1 MDKYK
6 IDLESVD
13 FLRRRYPDMEIT
25 YIVEGEESFKKN
37 ETKATEVNVQVNGVE
52 YRVNGGNQ

>member
-1 MDKYK
+1 MNKYK
-6 IDLESVD
+6 IDPESVD

-52 YRVNGGNQ
+52 SRTHS